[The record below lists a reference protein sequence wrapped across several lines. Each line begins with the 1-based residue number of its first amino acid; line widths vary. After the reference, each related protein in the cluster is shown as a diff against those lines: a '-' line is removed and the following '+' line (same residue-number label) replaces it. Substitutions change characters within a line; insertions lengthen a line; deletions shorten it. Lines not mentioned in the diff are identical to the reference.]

1 MVQNM
6 KYAKLTFVC
15 PCYNHENY
23 VVDFLHSLLVQT
35 NPNWELIIIDD
46 FSTDGSVTKIKSVK
60 DNRIHLIQ
68 NKYNRGIN
76 AGLCMG
82 ISLAKTDL
90 VSFVAS
96 DDMLYPEYVETV
108 LDVFNKYPNI
118 SACYTPL
125 DYMDESGMAMNKGVC
140 LPIDKSAERIFADMF
155 TGVNMLPSPGM
166 AIKTDEIQKHL
177 PLDNGIIQYQDW
189 QLHFLLLF
197 KNKIHM
203 LDKPLVRY
211 RVSNTSACARSKPV
225 IVREKI
231 ETKKLM
237 DTVVDLIGNDKNAF
251 MTYFGDNP
259 IVDGQNIDARTI
271 PYWLGRIALTSTN
284 YEKQCWGLQTIMNF
298 IADDKNVQ
306 LLNKLYGFSFKD
318 YMKFANLVSS
328 DDDKEIMS
336 KNKKIKKYKTVS
348 NILMVLC
355 IILMGVIVCL

>member
-1 MVQNM
+1 MEHP
-6 KYAKLTFVC
+6 KITFVC
-15 PCYNHENY
+15 ASYNHERY
-23 VVDFLHSLLVQT
+23 VKDFIDSLLKQT
-35 NPNWELIIIDD
+35 INCWECFIIDD
-46 FSTDGSVTKIKSVK
+46 CSTDNNAKIISSIK
-60 DNRIHLIQ
+60 DPRIHFIK

-76 AGLCMG
+76 YGWFTGLDNT
-82 ISLAKTDL
+82 KTDL
-90 VSFVAS
+90 ISMVDS
-96 DDMLYPEYVETV
+96 DDMLYPEYVEMV
-108 LDVFNKYPNI
+108 LDVFNKHPNI

-125 DYMDESGMAMNKGVC
+125 DYMNESGVPMNNGIR

-166 AIKTDEIQKHL
+166 AIKKSAIEKYM
-177 PLDNGIIQYQDW
+177 PLDIGLIQYHDW
-189 QLHFLLLF
+189 QFNFLLLF

-237 DTVVDLIGNDKNAF
+237 DTVVNLIGNDKNAF

-271 PYWLGRIALTSTN
+271 PYWLGRIALTSAN
-284 YEKQCWGLQTIMNF
+284 YEKQCWGLQTIMDF

>member
-1 MVQNM
+1 M
-6 KYAKLTFVC
+6 KIKKLTFVC

-35 NPNWELIIIDD
+35 NPNWDLIIIDD
-46 FSTDGSVTKIKSVK
+46 FSTDGSVEKIKSVK
-60 DNRIHLIQ
+60 DDRIHLIQ

-76 AGLCMG
+76 ANISIGV
-82 ISLAKTDL
+82 SLAKTDL
-90 VSFVAS
+90 IVFFAS
-96 DDMLYPEYVETV
+96 DDILYPEYVEMV
-108 LDVFNKYPNI
+108 LDVFNKHPNI

-125 DYMDESGMAMNKGVC
+125 DYMDESGMPMNNGVR

-166 AIKTDEIQKHL
+166 AIKKSAIEKYM
-177 PLDNGIIQYQDW
+177 PLDIGLIQYHDW
-189 QLHFLLLF
+189 QFNFFLLF

-237 DTVVDLIGNDKNAF
+237 DTVVNLIGNDKNAF

-284 YEKQCWGLQTIMNF
+284 YEKQCWGLQTIMDF

-318 YMKFANLVSS
+318 YMGFA
-328 DDDKEIMS
+328 
-336 KNKKIKKYKTVS
+336 KNVVENNNDSIRQKYKKYKQLT
-348 NILMVLC
+348 NILIVLC
-355 IILMGVIVCL
+355 LIMMGVIVCL

>member
-1 MVQNM
+1 M
-6 KYAKLTFVC
+6 KFSKLTFIC
-15 PCYNHENY
+15 SCYNHENY

-35 NPNWELIIIDD
+35 NPNWDLIIIDD
-46 FSTDGSVTKIKSVK
+46 FSTDGSVEKIKSVK
-60 DNRIHLIQ
+60 DDRIHLIQ

-76 AGLCMG
+76 ANISIGV
-82 ISLAKTDL
+82 SLAKTDL
-90 VSFVAS
+90 IVFFAS
-96 DDMLYPEYVETV
+96 DDILYPEYVEMV
-108 LDVFNKYPNI
+108 LDVFNKHPNI

-125 DYMDESGMAMNKGVC
+125 DYMDESGMPMNNGVR

-166 AIKTDEIQKHL
+166 AIKKSAIEKYM
-177 PLDNGIIQYQDW
+177 PLDIGLIQYHDW
-189 QLHFLLLF
+189 QFNFLLLF

-211 RVSNTSACARSKPV
+211 RVSNTSACARSNAV

-231 ETKKLM
+231 ETNKLM

-251 MTYFGDNP
+251 MTYFGNNS
-259 IVDGQNIDARTI
+259 IVNGQNIDARTI

-306 LLNKLYGFSFKD
+306 MLNKLYGFSFKD
-318 YMKFANLVSS
+318 YMKFANLVSA